1 MYKFTAPRYKHHSTR
16 VDQSESGQEIDS
28 TEVVS
33 DQGEFNKGTIHRC
46 LGKEAKTTKD
56 ATVVRAN
63 ESLGDLIPPGLKGQG
78 KGEFTVAQRGS
89 VVYVW

>member
-1 MYKFTAPRYKHHSTR
+1 MYVFTASRYKHHSTR
-16 VDQSESGQEIDS
+16 VDQSESRQEIDS

-63 ESLGDLIPPGLKGQG
+63 KAWEILYPQ
-78 KGEFTVAQRGS
+78 A
-89 VVYVW
+89 